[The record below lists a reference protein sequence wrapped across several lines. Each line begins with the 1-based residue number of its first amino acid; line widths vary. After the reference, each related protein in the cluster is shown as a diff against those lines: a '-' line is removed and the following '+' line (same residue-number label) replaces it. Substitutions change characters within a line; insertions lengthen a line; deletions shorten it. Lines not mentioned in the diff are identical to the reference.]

1 MQSQTDAQLQ
11 LAVSNADKQ
20 AEEGADIL
28 PLWAAA
34 ETQGPTSVAHEK
46 GAPGLAASQ
55 YLIPWA
61 DGSSTGFHSMV
72 WSNAL
77 EAQPLELPLQPFWQL
92 TVIPV
97 L

>member
-1 MQSQTDAQLQ
+1 MGSSRDT
-11 LAVSNADKQ
+11 
-20 AEEGADIL
+20 GA
-28 PLWAAA
+28 
-34 ETQGPTSVAHEK
+34 TTSVAHEK

-77 EAQPLELPLQPFWQL
+77 EAQPSNCLSSPSDNS
-92 TVIPV
+92 VIPV
-97 L
+97 LLINPTIQMNLKGVRCFKLRTLSDIRYK